1 LQKTRRSESAGARAQ
16 GVPGTGAGTFPTF
29 ACDMLNGSP
38 DYKPTFPHLPTNG
51 LGIML
56 GL

>member
-1 LQKTRRSESAGARAQ
+1 MTEF
-16 GVPGTGAGTFPTF
+16 GTFPTF

-51 LGIML
+51 LGSML
-56 GL
+56 GLSMNG